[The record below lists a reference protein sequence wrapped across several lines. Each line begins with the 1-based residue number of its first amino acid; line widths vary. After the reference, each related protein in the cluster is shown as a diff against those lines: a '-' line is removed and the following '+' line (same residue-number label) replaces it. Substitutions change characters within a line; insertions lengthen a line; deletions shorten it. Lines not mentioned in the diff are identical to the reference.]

1 MYSQA
6 YACIFFSTQVVVC
19 YSLPHVFLHEHC
31 VSDFTSVH
39 TQLPPSDDYILV
51 YCVYVAQLS
60 DGPLVASN
68 FSAIKTKAAITIDD
82 G

>member
-1 MYSQA
+1 MN
-6 YACIFFSTQVVVC
+6 T
-19 YSLPHVFLHEHC
+19 

-39 TQLPPSDDYILV
+39 TQLPPSDDYVLV